1 MCALLALRPLS
12 VIHRH
17 RRRVLPL
24 VAQELDGWERRA
36 EAIPDP
42 ELRRQALS
50 SLRLKRF
57 HCEGGSVFAAWE
69 PRQAEPLARFIVAFQ
84 TISDYLDNL
93 CDRTGCL
100 DPARFRRLHRALE
113 DAVDLRSEPWGDYY
127 AAGPGAGSDGG
138 PGAGSDGDPGGG
150 EPDGGYLRALVDTCR
165 SQLETFPG
173 WARVEGEVR
182 RLVGLYVDL
191 QVYKHVEE
199 GERVRLLEEWYR
211 ARRGE
216 HFALHWWEFAAASGS
231 TLGVFA
237 LAAEAARPRPVEA
250 LDRLVAAYFP
260 WIAALH
266 ILLDYFVDQEE
277 DAQGGD
283 LNFVRFY
290 PREEAAG
297 ERMAWITENA
307 AWAAS
312 GLRDAGFHRTVVDG
326 LLGLYLS
333 DPKVARQGLEGRA
346 EALVRSAGW
355 RARAVRAYCRRW
367 RTKQGLQGK
376 AAARGA
382 V

>member
-1 MCALLALRPLS
+1 MRPLLALRPVS

-17 RRRVLPL
+17 RSTVLPL
-24 VAQELDGWERRA
+24 VAQELSGWERLAR
-36 EAIPDP
+36 AIPDP
-42 ELRRQALS
+42 ELRREALS

-69 PRQAEPLARFIVAFQ
+69 PRRAEALARFIVAFQ

-113 DAVDLRSEPWGDYY
+113 DAVDLRGAPRGDYY
-127 AAGPGAGSDGG
+127 GGSCRADRSSAGS
-138 PGAGSDGDPGGG
+138 SRDPAGG
-150 EPDGGYLRALVDTCR
+150 EPDGGYLRALVEVCR
-165 SQLETFPG
+165 SQIETFPG
-173 WARVEGEVR
+173 WAQVEGEVR

-199 GERVRLLEEWYR
+199 SERVRLLEEWYR

-216 HFALHWWEFAAASGS
+216 HSALHWWEFAAASGS

-250 LDRLVAAYFP
+250 LDRLISAYFP

-290 PREEAAG
+290 PGEKVAG
-297 ERMAWITENA
+297 ERMAWIA
-307 AWAAS
+307 ARAARAAS

-333 DPKVARQGLEGRA
+333 DPKVARQGLERRA

-367 RTKQGLQGK
+367 RAMQGLSRK
-376 AAARGA
+376 AAAEGA
-382 V
+382 I